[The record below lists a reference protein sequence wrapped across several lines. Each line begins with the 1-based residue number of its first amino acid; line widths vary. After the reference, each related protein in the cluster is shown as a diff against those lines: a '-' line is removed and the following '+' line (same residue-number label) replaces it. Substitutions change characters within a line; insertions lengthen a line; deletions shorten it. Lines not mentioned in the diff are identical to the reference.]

1 MTFPLWLQIAVGI
14 ITAEI
19 VILGMKG
26 IKNRINQ
33 RDTYTTGYTIP
44 YPDRFQEEMR
54 CASKGMLKTSFVA
67 MGLMFIL
74 LWLMSRIQN
83 L

>member
-1 MTFPLWLQIAVGI
+1 MTFPLWIQIAVGI
-14 ITAEI
+14 ITANI
-19 VILGMKG
+19 ILSIIKG
-26 IKNRINQ
+26 IKNSIDN
-33 RDTYTTGYTIP
+33 RDTYSTGYTIP
-44 YPDRFQEEMR
+44 YPERFQEEMR

>member
-1 MTFPLWLQIAVGI
+1 MTFSLWLQIAAGI

-33 RDTYTTGYTIP
+33 RDTYTTGYTIQ
-44 YPDRFQEEMR
+44 DTERFQEVIR
-54 CASKGMLKTSFVA
+54 DAYKGMLKSSFA
-67 MGLMFIL
+67 MLGLMFIL
-74 LWLMSRIQN
+74 MWLMSQ
-83 L
+83 